1 MVNPGT
7 EIIDLLSDDSLS
19 DIEECVQSHVECTP
33 ARSHKARDGARMQR
47 DVSHTV
53 ARTHPAPDIGAR
65 VECTPGIGARVE
77 CTPGIGARID
87 CTPAVR
93 SRIDCTSDIRAPD
106 TPDLPSPSLLLGAP
120 KRPMTSPTTL
130 SRTIPMSRQMA
141 LDLPSSPPLSNDDLL
156 EFLDARVES
165 DDCHILDDVGVRAE
179 SDGWSDLD
187 DIQSARV
194 RSGEQAVGV
203 EFSDAVATEI
213 LGSESED
220 SDDGRIND
228 LLARASALTKSLRGT
243 KEALIKETEPLIKKS
258 GGPIK
263 NINGPTN
270 SAALGPGRRAYSA
283 TEPVSVST
291 LDTSLPPSEARDRR
305 GLLDSSSSV
314 HIPWSDGIP
323 ETVCSQA
330 VTRKEKRT
338 NHDRT
343 LLQERKKQERE
354 FARGV
359 SLANRKKVDAAELA
373 RNVTIVVDPGV
384 LHLLKAK
391 DMDASHAVF
400 GKCKESEMQVRVEK
414 SAISGGVW
422 WEVCVRRMWD
432 ARLGL
437 FVPIEPTTRRVRRAA
452 MVVVGGAGFTQL
464 VASGRLVDR
473 LEIWRAALKASRLFV
488 CVLGL
493 QKLVRRAADEE
504 TREFARQ
511 MRSALTNS
519 DAPRRTARAPLPA
532 AAVDVEAAVL
542 KLQVTCPWVSWLTQ
556 CSDSAAALSHVLWQT
571 SGDVALAE
579 HTSAGGSVSFDAEPI
594 GDKGFVTTDVAS
606 SLRVASVRTGTDLP
620 DSWVRAL
627 TQIPKV
633 AQPVAQSIASTYPT
647 PHALFS
653 AWRNL
658 PTQSERELMLATIN
672 VTSSIS
678 GGRRLGPVM
687 STRIFR
693 TFNEPDPRRPFAEL

>member
-1 MVNPGT
+1 MP
-7 EIIDLLSDDSLS
+7 
-19 DIEECVQSHVECTP
+19 
-33 ARSHKARDGARMQR
+33 
-47 DVSHTV
+47 
-53 ARTHPAPDIGAR
+53 
-65 VECTPGIGARVE
+65 
-77 CTPGIGARID
+77 
-87 CTPAVR
+87 
-93 SRIDCTSDIRAPD
+93 
-106 TPDLPSPSLLLGAP
+106 
-120 KRPMTSPTTL
+120 
-130 SRTIPMSRQMA
+130 RQMA
-141 LDLPSSPPLSNDDLL
+141 LDLPSSPPLSNDLL
-156 EFLDARVES
+156 DFLDARVES
-165 DDCHILDDVGVRAE
+165 DDCHILDIGAE

-187 DIQSARV
+187 NI
-194 RSGEQAVGV
+194 RSSRLRGERAGV

-228 LLARASALTKSLRGT
+228 LLARASALTKSLRGA
-243 KEALIKETEPLIKKS
+243 KEALIES
-258 GGPIK
+258 GPIK
-263 NINGPTN
+263 NVNGLRKH
-270 SAALGPGRRAYSA
+270 AALGPGRRAYSA

-291 LDTSLPPSEARDRR
+291 LDTSLPPSEVHDRR

-314 HIPWSDGIP
+314 HIPWSDGVP
-323 ETVCSQA
+323 ETVSCSQA

-338 NHDRT
+338 GKDRA

-359 SLANRKKVDAAELA
+359 SLANRKKIDASELA

-391 DMDASHAVF
+391 DVDSSHAVF
-400 GKCKESEMQVRVEK
+400 GKCTESEMQVRIEE
-414 SAISGGVW
+414 SAIAGSVW
-422 WEVCVRRMWD
+422 WEVCVRRVWD
-432 ARLGL
+432 AQLGL
-437 FVPIEPTTRRVRRAA
+437 FVPTEPTTQRVRRAA
-452 MVVVGGAGFTQL
+452 MVVVGGTGFTHL
-464 VASGRLVDR
+464 VASGRLIER

-493 QKLVRRAADEE
+493 QKLARRAADEE

-519 DAPRRTARAPLPA
+519 DVPQRTPRASTP
-532 AAVDVEAAVL
+532 AVDVEAAVL
-542 KLQVTCPWVSWLTQ
+542 KLQVTCPYVSWITQ
-556 CSDSAAALSHVLWQT
+556 CADSAAALSHVLWQT

-579 HTSAGGSVSFDAEPI
+579 HTSGGAASSGGTEPI
-594 GDKGFVTTDVAS
+594 EKGFVTSDVAS

-633 AQPVAQSIASTYPT
+633 APPVAQSIACNYPT

-653 AWRNL
+653 AWHSL
-658 PTQSERELMLATIN
+658 PTQTERELLLAPIP
-672 VTSSIS
+672 VSSS
-678 GGRRLGPVM
+678 LSNGRRLGPVM

-693 TFNEPDPRRPFAEL
+693 TFNEHDPRRPFADL

>member
-7 EIIDLLSDDSLS
+7 EIIDLLSDDSGS
-19 DIEECVQSHVECTP
+19 DIEEYVQSHEGTP
-33 ARSHKARDGARMQR
+33 VGSHKARDGARIRR
-47 DVSHTV
+47 DGHTV
-53 ARTHPAPDIGAR
+53 AHIQPVPDTETRIDCTPTVRAR
-65 VECTPGIGARVE
+65 VECTP
-77 CTPGIGARID
+77 T
-87 CTPAVR
+87 VR
-93 SRIDCTSDIRAPD
+93 SRIDCTSDNRAPD
-106 TPDLPSPSLLLGAP
+106 TPDLPSPSLLLGLP
-120 KRPMTSPTTL
+120 RHPTTSPTIPT
-130 SRTIPMSRQMA
+130 RTPMPRQMA
-141 LDLPSSPPLSNDDLL
+141 LDLPSSPPLSNALL

-165 DDCHILDDVGVRAE
+165 DDCHILDIGAE

-187 DIQSARV
+187 NIRSARV
-194 RSGEQAVGV
+194 HNRERTGV

-228 LLARASALTKSLRGT
+228 LLARASALTKSLRGA
-243 KEALIKETEPLIKKS
+243 KEALIDT
-258 GGPIK
+258 
-263 NINGPTN
+263 GPTKN
-270 SAALGPGRRAYSA
+270 VNGLAHAVLGPGRRAYSA

-291 LDTSLPPSEARDRR
+291 LDTSLPPSEVHDRR

-314 HIPWSDGIP
+314 HIPWSDGVP
-323 ETVCSQA
+323 EPVSCSQA

-338 NHDRT
+338 GKDRA
-343 LLQERKKQERE
+343 LLQERKRQERE

-359 SLANRKKVDAAELA
+359 SLANRKKIDASELA

-391 DMDASHAVF
+391 DVDSSHAVF
-400 GKCKESEMQVRVEK
+400 GKCTESEMQVRIEE
-414 SAISGGVW
+414 SAIAGGVW
-422 WEVCVRRMWD
+422 WEVCVRRVWD

-437 FVPIEPTTRRVRRAA
+437 FVPIEPITQRVRRAA

-464 VASGRLVDR
+464 VASGRLIER
-473 LEIWRAALKASRLFV
+473 LEIWRAALKATRLFV

-519 DAPRRTARAPLPA
+519 DMPQRTPRASTP
-532 AAVDVEAAVL
+532 AVDVEAAVL
-542 KLQVTCPWVSWLTQ
+542 KLQVTCPYVSWITQ
-556 CSDSAAALSHVLWQT
+556 CADSAAALSHVLWQT

-579 HTSAGGSVSFDAEPI
+579 HTSGGSSSGETEPI
-594 GDKGFVTTDVAS
+594 GDKRFVTSDVAS

-633 AQPVAQSIASTYPT
+633 AQPVAQSIACKYPT

-653 AWRNL
+653 AWHNL
-658 PTQSERELMLATIN
+658 PTQNERELLLASIT
-672 VTSSIS
+672 VSSS
-678 GGRRLGPVM
+678 VSNGRRLGPVM

-693 TFNEPDPRRPFAEL
+693 TFNERDPCRPFAEL

>member
-47 DVSHTV
+47 DVGHTV

-65 VECTPGIGARVE
+65 IDCTPGIGARV
-77 CTPGIGARID
+77 D

-156 EFLDARVES
+156 ELLDARVES
-165 DDCHILDDVGVRAE
+165 DDCHILDDVDAWAE
-179 SDGWSDLD
+179 SDGWLDLD
-187 DIQSARV
+187 DIRSARV
-194 RSGEQAVGV
+194 RNGKQAVGV

-243 KEALIKETEPLIKKS
+243 KEALIKETEPLIKKP

-270 SAALGPGRRAYSA
+270 SAALRPGRRAYSA

-314 HIPWSDGIP
+314 HIPWSDGMP
-323 ETVCSQA
+323 EAVCSQA

-391 DMDASHAVF
+391 DVDASHAVF
-400 GKCKESEMQVRVEK
+400 GKCKESEMQVRVEE

-594 GDKGFVTTDVAS
+594 GDKGFVTTDVAA

-653 AWRNL
+653 AWHNL